1 MTNVPLL
8 KHSAASLQAL
18 CASCGL
24 KKSGTKAALVLRLSL
39 AAKHFQPLPPN
50 TRVLSIDLGL
60 KNFAFSLL
68 SPAPAS
74 TPAPAPAPPRAPT
87 PSSPLLNISPVHLH
101 AWHRL
106 DLTLPPSSTPDEQG
120 GEAAEKDNEKEEEG
134 GGDGFS
140 PATLSAVTVDLVKSH
155 LLPLQPTHVLIERQ
169 RFRTGGAA
177 AIFEWTL
184 RVNTLEA
191 MLHAVFAALRGA
203 APAGDGL
210 PNGMPLVVD
219 SVLPRR
225 VAGFLFPDGL
235 LPVPVPE
242 PEVAGVGSLTG
253 AGEGKR
259 KGKGKGRGGNGAY
272 QLLKKGKVDVL
283 GAGLKEG
290 QLVVPQ
296 TEQAREM
303 VGLFLEGL
311 AARGQRKRGRKSKE
325 EKDAVDEILTKMDDL
340 SDAVLQGAVW
350 LQWQRNLERLVKER
364 PELLE
369 TTEM

>member
-1 MTNVPLL
+1 MTNPPLL
-8 KHSAASLQAL
+8 KQSAASLQSL

-24 KKSGTKAALVLRLSL
+24 KKSGTKAALVQRLSL

-68 SPAPAS
+68 SPAPPPPRTRKAPSS
-74 TPAPAPAPPRAPT
+74 TPPN
-87 PSSPLLNISPVHLH
+87 LISPVHLH

-106 DLTLPPSSTPDEQG
+106 DLTLPSSTPDEQP
-120 GEAAEKDNEKEEEG
+120 KEEVPEEE

-140 PATLSAVTVDLVKSH
+140 PATLSALTVDLVKSH
-155 LLPLQPTHVLIERQ
+155 LLPLRPTHVLIERQ

-191 MLHAVFAALRGA
+191 MLHAVFAALRG
-203 APAGDGL
+203 GVDVDMDVDRV
-210 PNGMPLVVD
+210 GMVRVD

-235 LPVPVPE
+235 VPP
-242 PEVAGVGSLTG
+242 PEVVQVAGANSLTG
-253 AGEGKR
+253 QG
-259 KGKGKGRGGNGAY
+259 KGKGKGKGANGAY

-283 GAGLKEG
+283 GTWLKEG
-290 QLVVPQ
+290 RMVIPE
-296 TEQAREM
+296 TGQAREM

-325 EKDAVDEILTKMDDL
+325 EKDAVDDILTKMDDL
-340 SDAVLQGAVW
+340 SDAVLQGVVW
-350 LQWQRNLERLVKER
+350 LQWQRNLERLAKDR
-364 PELLE
+364 PELLGE
-369 TTEM
+369 TAE